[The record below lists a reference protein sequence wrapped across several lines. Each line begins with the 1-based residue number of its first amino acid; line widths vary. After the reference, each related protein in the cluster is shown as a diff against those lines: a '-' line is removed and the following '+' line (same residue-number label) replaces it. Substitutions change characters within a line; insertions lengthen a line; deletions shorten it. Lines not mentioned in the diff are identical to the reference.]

1 MRSTFNKGDVIFRQG
16 DAADSMFDIL
26 SGSVGIYVGYGTE
39 HETQVTVLNAGD
51 FLGEMGLIE
60 CYPRSATAVAME
72 DGTALQEIGEKEFSE
87 YFNSR
92 PMRLLTIMQQL
103 SQRLRDRTDDYEGA
117 CRVLEGLKRIQ
128 PDNRSKTLMEMA
140 RELLDRYESVMNTAY
155 EVDDTMYIPYAY
167 IYQEHI

>member
-16 DAADSMFDIL
+16 DAANSMFDIL
-26 SGSVGIYVGYGTE
+26 SGSVGVYMGYGTE

-92 PMRLLTIMQQL
+92 PVRLLTIMQQL

-155 EVDDTMYIPYAY
+155 EVDDTMYIHYAY

>member
-16 DAADSMFDIL
+16 DSADSMFDIL

-39 HETQVTVLNAGD
+39 HENQLTILHAGD

-72 DGTALQEIGEKEFSE
+72 DGTALQEIGEKEFAE

-92 PMRLLTIMQQL
+92 PVRLLAIMQQL
-103 SQRLRDRTDDYEGA
+103 SQRLRDRTDDYEA
-117 CRVLEGLKRIQ
+117 ASRVLEGLKAIQ
-128 PDNRSKTLMEMA
+128 PDNRSKTLMEKA
-140 RELLDRYESVMNTAY
+140 RELLACYESVMNAAY